1 MKQDPKS
8 LPADEVIEKF
18 GGLRPLANRLGVAAS
33 TVQGWKQRGL
43 IPENRVALVLNAALE
58 DGIELDSAPVT
69 QKDKPAEESVDEKA
83 DDKAAE
89 SGAGSKK
96 IESRFTGKTPKTA
109 AEIERDRRDY
119 RDRRRGA
126 DRRKSR
132 DPNFKGPDRRV
143 SGRRSG
149 IDRRQKRAE
158 EWVHKKKFLERWI
171 LTMAFMFIFVVLAS
185 IFLLAPEYQ
194 KMQERQQEYAEIEQE
209 LETVKSRLQNL
220 RESQGSISGKIN
232 EGLNK
237 VNQVKDDFMSRVES
251 TGESA
256 EKAAGEAAGV
266 LSNGN
271 WQQRANFLQDKFSGL
286 AAMMERVESLNQ
298 TPGGTEALM
307 ESLNKIG
314 QTVENEEEPSAEALE
329 KVRQEDPVFRTLT
342 RDVES
347 SDLKAAAMLL
357 TLNKL
362 RGTVGKDA
370 APFSEDLALLQK
382 LGGDDP
388 ETQAAIERLTPY
400 ARSGVLSQE
409 RLQGEFKGLAGEIVM
424 AKLRGEDASVQER
437 ALARLDDLMTIR
449 KTDPEGQS
457 TDAVVARA
465 QKMLDEGN
473 VEGALEELQTLEGE
487 PAKVAEPWMQ
497 HARTRVAADQASTDL
512 SEQMMGEL
520 TEGQNFSP
528 AALKKL
534 VRSLLNDSGQASVV
548 SGQQD
553 RRSNSGGTYPGL
565 TGQ

>member
-69 QKDKPAEESVDEKA
+69 QKDKPAEGPADEKA

-89 SGAGSKK
+89 SGTGSKK

-126 DRRKSR
+126 DRRKAR

-171 LTMAFMFIFVVLAS
+171 LTMAFMFIFVVLAG

-194 KMQERQQEYAEIEQE
+194 KMQERQQEYAQIEQE
-209 LETVKSRLQNL
+209 LQTVKSRLQNL

-237 VNQVKDDFMSRVES
+237 VSQVKDDLMSRVES
-251 TGESA
+251 TGD
-256 EKAAGEAAGV
+256 AAQEAAGV

-314 QTVENEEEPSAEALE
+314 QTVENEEDPSPEALE

-409 RLQGEFKGLAGEIVM
+409 RLQSEFKGLAGEIVM

-465 QKMLDEGN
+465 QRMLDEGN
-473 VEGALEELQTLEGE
+473 VEGALAELQTLEGE

-512 SEQMMGEL
+512 SEQVMGEL

-528 AALKKL
+528 AVLKKL
-534 VRSLLNDSGQASVV
+534 VRSLLNDSGQVSVV
-548 SGQQD
+548 SGQEG
-553 RRSNSGGTYPGL
+553 RRSNSGSTYPGL